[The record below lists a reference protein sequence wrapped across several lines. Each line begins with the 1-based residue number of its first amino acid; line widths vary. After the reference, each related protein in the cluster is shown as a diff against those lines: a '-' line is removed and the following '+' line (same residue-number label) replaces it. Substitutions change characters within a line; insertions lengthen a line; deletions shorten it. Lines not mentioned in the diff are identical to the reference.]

1 MNSEKKTAIIVGVL
15 FITSTVAGVLSI
27 VLLGPIINAPDYLI
41 NISAKENQVIIGAL
55 LEIIMAAAFVSIPV
69 MLFQILKKHN
79 KSIALGYV
87 VARIFEAVPVVVG
100 VISLLSLLTSS
111 QEYVQAGAP
120 DASFQTLGTL
130 LLAVRDWTHL
140 LGPMIFASLG
150 ALMFNYLLYQSK
162 LIPRFISV
170 WGLIGATLFLA
181 AGLLGMFGLDP
192 FSMISIFLILPHAL
206 QEMVLAIWL
215 IVKGFNSSVIASLSA
230 KTDINEIK

>member
-1 MNSEKKTAIIVGVL
+1 MNSNRKTAIIVGVL
-15 FITSTVAGVLSI
+15 FITSTVAGILSV

-41 NISAKENQVIIGAL
+41 NVSAKENQVIIGAL
-55 LEIIMAAAFVSIPV
+55 LEVIMAAAFVSIPV

-111 QEYVQAGAP
+111 QEYVVGTP

-150 ALMFNYLLYQSK
+150 ALMFNYLLYKSK

-215 IVKGFNSSVIASLSA
+215 IVKGFNSSAIASLSA

>member
-1 MNSEKKTAIIVGVL
+1 V
-15 FITSTVAGVLSI
+15 
-27 VLLGPIINAPDYLI
+27 
-41 NISAKENQVIIGAL
+41 
-55 LEIIMAAAFVSIPV
+55 IMAAAFVSIPV

-150 ALMFNYLLYQSK
+150 ALMFNYLLYKSK